1 MKINDYSRLIDHTNL
16 KPNVTAEQM
25 ALLCKEAIDYSFC
38 MVAIN
43 QVQTRLCASL
53 LRGSSVRTGAAISFP
68 LGQTSIRAKAYEAQD
83 AIDQGAQ
90 EIDFVLNL
98 TEVKKG
104 NKEYTLEEME
114 TLVALCRRKKIIS
127 KIIFETAY
135 LSQEEIIS
143 LCHLANQAKPD
154 FVKTSTGFAPAGAT
168 LENVRLMRA
177 ECNPQIQVKAAGGIR
192 DVETFLAMIEAGA
205 TRIGTSS
212 GIKII
217 EDLKKLLLLDGDK
230 NI

>member
-1 MKINDYSRLIDHTNL
+1 MKIEDYSRLIDHTNL
-16 KPNVTAEQM
+16 KPNATEEQM
-25 ALLCKEAIDYSFC
+25 AQLCQEAVDYAFC

-43 QVQTRLCASL
+43 QVQTRLCANF
-53 LRGSSVRTGAAISFP
+53 LRGSSVHTGAAIAFP
-68 LGQTSIRAKAYEAQD
+68 LGQTSIAAKAFEAQD
-83 AIDQGAQ
+83 AINQGAQ

-104 NKEYTLEEME
+104 NVSYTLDEMG
-114 TLVALCRRKKIIS
+114 TIVQICRSQNIIS

-135 LSQEEIIS
+135 LTLDEIVS
-143 LCHLANQAKPD
+143 LCHLANLVKPN
-154 FVKTSTGFAPAGAT
+154 FVKTSTGFAPTGAT
-168 LENVRLMRA
+168 LEHVRLMRH
-177 ECNPQIQVKAAGGIR
+177 ECDPQIQVKAAGGIR

-217 EDLKKLLLLDGDK
+217 EDLKKTALLGQ
-230 NI
+230 

>member
-1 MKINDYSRLIDHTNL
+1 MKIEDYSRLIDHTNL
-16 KPNVTAEQM
+16 KPNATEEQM
-25 ALLCKEAIDYSFC
+25 AQLCQEAVDYAFC

-43 QVQTRLCASL
+43 QVQTKFCANY
-53 LRGSSVRTGAAISFP
+53 LRGSTVHTGAAIAFP
-68 LGQTSIRAKAYEAQD
+68 LGQTSIAAKAFEAQD
-83 AIDQGAQ
+83 AINQGAQ

-104 NKEYTLEEME
+104 NVSYTLDEMGTIVE
-114 TLVALCRRKKIIS
+114 ICRSQNIIS

-135 LSQEEIIS
+135 LTLDEIVS
-143 LCHLANQAKPD
+143 LCHLANQVKPN

-168 LENVRLMRA
+168 LEHVRLMRH
-177 ECNPQIQVKAAGGIR
+177 ECDPQIQVKAAGGIR

-217 EDLKKLLLLDGDK
+217 EDLKKTALLGQ
-230 NI
+230 

>member
-1 MKINDYSRLIDHTNL
+1 MKIQEYSKLIDHTNL
-16 KPNVTAEQM
+16 KPNATEEQM
-25 ALLCKEAIDYSFC
+25 VQLCKEALDYSFC

-43 QVQTRLCASL
+43 QVQTRFCADF
-53 LRGSSVRTGAAISFP
+53 LRGTTVHTGAAIAFP
-68 LGQTSIRAKAYEAQD
+68 LGQTSIAAKAYEAQD
-83 AIDQGAQ
+83 AINQGAQ

-104 NKEYTLEEME
+104 NQQYTLDEMGAVIE
-114 TLVALCRRKKIIS
+114 ICRRHEVIS
-127 KIIFETAY
+127 KVIFETAY
-135 LSQEEIIS
+135 LSLEEIAS

-168 LENVRLMRA
+168 LEHVRLMRQ
-177 ECNPQIQVKAAGGIR
+177 ECDPQIQVKAAGGIR

-217 EDLKKLLLLDGDK
+217 EDLKKSALLGQ
-230 NI
+230 

>member
-1 MKINDYSRLIDHTNL
+1 MMKIEYYSRLIDHTNL
-16 KPNVTAEQM
+16 KPNATEEQM
-25 ALLCKEAIDYSFC
+25 ALLCKEAVEHSFC

-43 QVQTRLCASL
+43 QVQTKLCAGL
-53 LRGSSVRTGAAISFP
+53 LLGTSVRTGAAIAFP

-104 NKEYTLEEME
+104 NTAYSLEEME
-114 TLVALCRRKKIIS
+114 TLVTLCRRQKIIS

-135 LSQEEIIS
+135 LTEEEIVS

-168 LENVRLMRA
+168 LENVRLMRQTCDP
-177 ECNPQIQVKAAGGIR
+177 EIQVKAAGGIR

-217 EDLKKLLLLDGDK
+217 EDLKKLPLLGGS
-230 NI
+230 N

>member
-1 MKINDYSRLIDHTNL
+1 MNIQEYSKLIDHTNL
-16 KPNVTAEQM
+16 KPNATEEQM
-25 ALLCKEAIDYSFC
+25 VQLCKEALDYSFC

-43 QVQTRLCASL
+43 QVQTRFCADF
-53 LRGSSVRTGAAISFP
+53 LRGTTVHTGAAIAFP
-68 LGQTSIRAKAYEAQD
+68 LGQTSIAAKAYEAQD
-83 AIDQGAQ
+83 AINQGAQ

-104 NKEYTLEEME
+104 NQQYTLDEMGAVIE
-114 TLVALCRRKKIIS
+114 ICRRHEVIS
-127 KIIFETAY
+127 KVIFETAY
-135 LSQEEIIS
+135 LTLEEIAS

-168 LENVRLMRA
+168 LEHVRLMRQ
-177 ECNPQIQVKAAGGIR
+177 ECDPQIQVKAAGGIR

-217 EDLKKLLLLDGDK
+217 EDLKKSALLGQ
-230 NI
+230 